1 MGRADH
7 GDHPSV
13 LGLEC
18 AALVRASKWQ
28 PVVAWFGGSGRDLGR
43 LFLTVDHEQTRWK
56 NQMSQEL
63 LIGAVSLVIA
73 AGLIFI
79 GLPDKNGVSPRFVRF
94 EAAVVLYPPLIMV
107 FLVGGVAQLMTAI
120 LTASH

>member
-28 PVVAWFGGSGRDLGR
+28 PVVAWFSCSGRDLGR
-43 LFLTVDHEQTRWK
+43 FFLTVDHEQSRWK

-63 LIGAVSLVIA
+63 LVGTVSLVIA
-73 AGLIFI
+73 AVLIFI
-79 GLPDKNGVSPRFVRF
+79 GLPDKNGVSPRFLRF
-94 EAAVVLYPPLIMV
+94 EAAVIVYPSLVMI
-107 FLVGGVAQLMTAI
+107 FLVGGAAELIAAF
-120 LTASH
+120 LTASR